1 MNQPNS
7 QVDLFLIEGCM
18 RCSKGATPACKVHQW
33 KGILEKLRQMLLESE
48 LIEERKWGVP
58 TYTLNRKNVIMLGVF
73 KESCVISFLKG
84 SLMKDPEGI
93 LELPGPNSRDGRL
106 IRFTL
111 DEQVVKLKDKIRG
124 FILEAIEIEK
134 SGKKPERTLKD
145 QLKIPEELKQKFE
158 EVEGLEKA
166 FNTLSPGRQRG
177 YVIHFL
183 GSKKSQTRINR
194 IEKFIPKIM
203 EGKGMMD

>member
-1 MNQPNS
+1 MNTPNP
-7 QVDLFLIEGCM
+7 QVDLFLVEGCM

-33 KGILEKLRQMLLESE
+33 KAFLEKLRQMLLESE

-58 TYTLNRKNVIMLGVF
+58 TYTLNGKNVIMLGVF

-106 IRFTL
+106 IRFTKE
-111 DEQVVKLKDKIRG
+111 EQLVELEGEIRA
-124 FILEAIEIEK
+124 FIKEAIEIEK
-134 SGKKPERTLKD
+134 SGKKPARTLAH
-145 QLKIPEELKQKFE
+145 QLEIPEELNQKFE
-158 EVEGLEKA
+158 EIEGLKKA
-166 FNTLSPGRQRG
+166 FYSLTPGRQRG
-177 YVIHFL
+177 YLIHFL
-183 GSKKSQTRINR
+183 GTKKSQTRINR

-203 EGKGMMD
+203 EGKGIMD